1 MGEPW
6 TWGPDQMLRLAR
18 YDLRG
23 ASVEERSDLEPCC
36 EAGSEV
42 IRQVPLL
49 RIQAIFNGE

>member
-1 MGEPW
+1 
-6 TWGPDQMLRLAR
+6 MLRLAR